1 MTYSQNE
8 ELLSS
13 YLLHELFLTVHRLI
27 LLYITQLESVSLLQ
41 NPVTINGWC
50 CGKVDDRINFYIT
63 RIISVN
69 TG

>member
-41 NPVTINGWC
+41 NPVTHQRLVLR
-50 CGKVDDRINFYIT
+50 KSR
-63 RIISVN
+63 
-69 TG
+69 